1 LQGIQVLHQRGY
13 HRLRILPGMSASG
26 MYWRVAITSPD
37 NLADD
42 VHFPHIA
49 DYDTPLWYSTGGLMN
64 SPEGR

>member
-1 LQGIQVLHQRGY
+1 
-13 HRLRILPGMSASG
+13 MSASG